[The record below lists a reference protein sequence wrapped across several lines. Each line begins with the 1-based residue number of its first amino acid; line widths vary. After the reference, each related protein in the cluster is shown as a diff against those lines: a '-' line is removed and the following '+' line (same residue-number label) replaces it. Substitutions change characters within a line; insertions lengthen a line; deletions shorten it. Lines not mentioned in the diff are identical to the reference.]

1 MITFVLIFIKAYSKQ
16 KQMILKS
23 NYRFLVQMAYS
34 SRVTVI
40 VHNAKCVSFR
50 DERLISITHA
60 THPLIAEPIFTAL
73 ARTGIIAFGPTT
85 PWSTSEPELYGN
97 TVTAHLIR
105 GVISPGPTAPWTHP
119 V

>member
-40 VHNAKCVSFR
+40 VHNAK
-50 DERLISITHA
+50 
-60 THPLIAEPIFTAL
+60 
-73 ARTGIIAFGPTT
+73 
-85 PWSTSEPELYGN
+85 
-97 TVTAHLIR
+97 
-105 GVISPGPTAPWTHP
+105 
-119 V
+119 